1 MAHSNEEVAMQVRI
15 AIIAFWF
22 ALLMP
27 VGNTFAA
34 EAQKSAACA
43 VCSMKVTESSKTFT
57 AYLPNVKG
65 MGPSHFCDIG
75 CAVQSRNNE
84 CATRQ
89 MVFDGN
95 AVVYDYLS
103 GETVPVEKAFFAF
116 KSTLRTPM
124 GYGIVAFKNK
134 AEAEKFALEHGKVK
148 VIRWF
153 ELVDEK
159 L

>member
-1 MAHSNEEVAMQVRI
+1 MRSI
-15 AIIAFWF
+15 SLIIAFLF
-22 ALLMP
+22 ALL
-27 VGNTFAA
+27 VSAGAAFAA
-34 EAQKSAACA
+34 EAQKTPACA
-43 VCSMKVTESSKTFT
+43 QCNMKVTDAEKKVSV
-57 AYLPNVKG
+57 YLPNVSG

-89 MVFDGN
+89 MTFDSN
-95 AVVYDYLS
+95 AVVHDFLT
-103 GETVPVEKAFFAF
+103 GEALPAENAFFAF
-116 KSTLRTPM
+116 KSTFRTPM
-124 GYGIVAFKNK
+124 GYGIVAFKDK
-134 AEAEKFALEHGKVK
+134 AEAEKFAAEHGKVK

>member
-1 MAHSNEEVAMQVRI
+1 MLRKSSLLL
-15 AIIAFWF
+15 IIPI
-22 ALLMP
+22 LLLA
-27 VGNTFAA
+27 TLTAYAA
-34 EAQKSAACA
+34 ELKKAA
-43 VCSMKVTESSKTFT
+43 VCAQCNMKVADNEKKVS
-57 AYLPNVKG
+57 AYLPNIKG
-65 MGPSHFCDIG
+65 MGPSHYCDIG

-95 AVVYDYLS
+95 AVVYDLFT
-103 GETVPVEKAFFAF
+103 GEAVPAEKAFFAF
-116 KSTLRTPM
+116 KSSFRTPM
-124 GYGIVAFKNK
+124 GYGIVAFKDK
-134 AEAEKFALEHGKVK
+134 AEAEKFALGHGKVR

>member
-1 MAHSNEEVAMQVRI
+1 MLRRI
-15 AIIAFWF
+15 STTVLCF

-27 VGNTFAA
+27 VGALIA
-34 EAQKSAACA
+34 EEARKTPVCVQCNMTVTRKNLSA
-43 VCSMKVTESSKTFT
+43 F
-57 AYLPNVKG
+57 LPNVSG

-75 CAVQSRNNE
+75 CAVQSRNSE

-89 MVFDGN
+89 MTFDSN
-95 AVVYDYLS
+95 AVVYDFLS
-103 GETVPVEKAFFAF
+103 GEPIPAEKAFFAF
-116 KSTLRTPM
+116 KSSYRTPM
-124 GYGIVAFKNK
+124 GYGIVAFKDK
-134 AEAEKFALEHGKVK
+134 TQAEKFAEDRGKGK